1 MTDWPIE
8 RIDNHAE
15 QALGRFTSQYAH
27 AETLRDVTGVFV
39 GRYQTLED
47 VVQELLRNRWIEGAQ
62 GQQLDELGAIVGEP
76 RLERIDEAYRPA
88 IILRAE
94 LNRSGGEPEAIIDWV
109 RRTFQAPIVVLIEMY
124 PAKIEVYTRLGLTG
138 DISAGVD
145 LALDDGDIL
154 ALDDGDTLELV
165 AVERTEIAQQV
176 DQIKK
181 IVAAGVGTVYFSE
194 SDQDIAFGTAELTG
208 AEFDL
213 AFDDGDLLAFDD
225 GDTLEVLDGSIANR
239 PPSWVKGMGEIN
251 YWILYDGRWN
261 DAGEWADPALWYD
274 SQPADTRD
282 NVGVIAELYEV

>member
-124 PAKIEVYTRLGLTG
+124 PAKIWL
-138 DISAGVD
+138 
-145 LALDDGDIL
+145 
-154 ALDDGDTLELV
+154 
-165 AVERTEIAQQV
+165 
-176 DQIKK
+176 
-181 IVAAGVGTVYFSE
+181 
-194 SDQDIAFGTAELTG
+194 
-208 AEFDL
+208 
-213 AFDDGDLLAFDD
+213 
-225 GDTLEVLDGSIANR
+225 
-239 PPSWVKGMGEIN
+239 
-251 YWILYDGRWN
+251 
-261 DAGEWADPALWYD
+261 
-274 SQPADTRD
+274 
-282 NVGVIAELYEV
+282 